1 MITVQTVDRVLSALD
16 TLTDQNP
23 ELESA
28 VDFYEE
34 LLPVLQVAR
43 PSLDGMALNR
53 DSAQTKLRQGVPLL
67 WGEFG
72 LPETLG
78 TEPNIELFM
87 TLCRLATE
95 GGNESGEI
103 LIQAFLDGKLDLK
116 AALNSALNLDRPAL
130 TSLAASLQ
138 ADPILLEATTG
149 YVLTPIAWA
158 YQLAFSELL
167 DFADWRKGYCPIC
180 GAWPILSEQRGR
192 DKHRYLRCGRC
203 GAGWRFNRLQCA
215 WCDNT
220 QQKEL
225 SFLFD
230 PDQPTCRAD
239 TCDYCRGYIK
249 TIITFDPLE
258 ADMLP
263 VHDLATTFLDQMA
276 AAEGY
281 KRPLK
286 RPQP

>member
-16 TLTDQNP
+16 ALTDQNP

-34 LLPVLQVAR
+34 LLPVLHAAR
-43 PSLDGMALNR
+43 PNLDGMALHR
-53 DSAQTKLRQGVPLL
+53 DSAQTKLKQGVPLL

-78 TEPNIELFM
+78 AEPNIELFM

-95 GGNESGEI
+95 GGNDSGQ
-103 LIQAFLDGKLDLK
+103 LLMQAYLEGQLDLK
-116 AALNSALNLDRPAL
+116 GALSKALTLDRAGL
-130 TSLAASLQ
+130 TRLANPLQ
-138 ADPILLEATTG
+138 ADSSLLEAMAG

-158 YQLAFSELL
+158 YQLALGEVMN
-167 DFADWRKGYCPIC
+167 FADWRKGYCPVC

-203 GAGWRFNRLQCA
+203 GAGWRFNRLQCV

-225 SFLFD
+225 GFLFD
-230 PDQPTCRAD
+230 SDRPTSRAD

-258 ADMLP
+258 SDMLP
-263 VHDLATTFLDQMA
+263 VHDLATIFLDQMA

-281 KRPLK
+281 KRPYK
-286 RPQP
+286 QPQP